1 MNEGK
6 KDRRDPIRTIKP
18 RNFVAKNAS
27 ATTSGAGA
35 HKDKK
40 KAAKQGDV
48 KHKNQ
53 EYAESLQHMLESA
66 LRDKEDLQAKRKTLQ
81 DLSMNKDVDQKAVT
95 QRKLD
100 LEKEAKKKGM
110 AEGVDNNLPSFE
122 QYIFKK
128 LPREFTDLSQVEDL
142 FDYAYLSDLGI
153 FNIADEMEE
162 TGAPA
167 KKVATQR
174 VKWVLQNM
182 ANKKYLPM
190 IKPLAVEWINLV
202 STSLSSQQGVAEE
215 FDSPEYNDEAGMARG
230 NLLTLARAVKG
241 LMDTIDDND
250 NLPEWCQEKIAKSE
264 MMLVTVWDYI
274 LSQKEQ
280 GIDPSVKEATRT
292 FAPPKTDLKVG
303 DRVVADLRKEKNY
316 PTDQKYVSGFVT
328 RVGEKGV
335 HIDPDGGGEPEWHP
349 YKIVKKLGEGWTH
362 DSLAAQ
368 LFETENT
375 YEQQLAGKLARQL
388 KK

>member
-100 LEKEAKKKGM
+100 LEKEAKKKGI
-110 AEGVDNNLPSFE
+110 S
-122 QYIFKK
+122 
-128 LPREFTDLSQVEDL
+128 ED
-142 FDYAYLSDLGI
+142 
-153 FNIADEMEE
+153 
-162 TGAPA
+162 
-167 KKVATQR
+167 
-174 VKWVLQNM
+174 
-182 ANKKYLPM
+182 
-190 IKPLAVEWINLV
+190 
-202 STSLSSQQGVAEE
+202 
-215 FDSPEYNDEAGMARG
+215 FDSPEYNDEAGMAKG
-230 NLLTLARAVKG
+230 NLHTLARAVKG

>member
-6 KDRRDPIRTIKP
+6 KDRRDPIRTVKP

-48 KHKNQ
+48 KHKNA

-100 LEKEAKKKGM
+100 LEKEAKKKGIS
-110 AEGVDNNLPSFE
+110 EG
-122 QYIFKK
+122 
-128 LPREFTDLSQVEDL
+128 
-142 FDYAYLSDLGI
+142 
-153 FNIADEMEE
+153 
-162 TGAPA
+162 
-167 KKVATQR
+167 R
-174 VKWVLQNM
+174 VKELMMDLRALTDAEFQAQYKM
-182 ANKKYLPM
+182 TKAQARAG
-190 IKPLAVEWINLV
+190 LAGKNE
-202 STSLSSQQGVAEE
+202 SMAEE
-215 FDSPEYNDEAGMARG
+215 FDSPEYNDEAGMAEG

-241 LMDTIDDND
+241 LYDTIEDDD
-250 NLPEWCQEKIAKSE
+250 NLPEWCQEKIAKAE
-264 MMLVTVWDYI
+264 QMLVTVWDYL
-274 LSQKEQ
+274 LSQKER
-280 GIDPSVKEATRT
+280 GIDPSVKEAGVTEGSAHGYNVAKWYEKNGDQLKLTRW
-292 FAPPKTDLKVG
+292 
-303 DRVVADLRKEKNY
+303 LRKEAGLPKDAPVYFDDADLVYGDKTIVPGALVN
-316 PTDQKYVSGFVT
+316 PKLKFNDLLTALVQVT
-328 RVGEKGV
+328 GGQGKQNIDGV
-335 HIDPDGGGEPEWHP
+335 
-349 YKIVKKLGEGWTH
+349 YREGWTH

-388 KK
+388 KNNK

>member
-6 KDRRDPIRTIKP
+6 KDRRDPIRTVKP

-27 ATTSGAGA
+27 STTSGAGA

-48 KHKNQ
+48 KHKKA

-66 LRDKEDLQAKRKTLQ
+66 LRDKEDLQAKRKALQ

-100 LEKEAKKKGM
+100 LEKEAKKKGIS
-110 AEGVDNNLPSFE
+110 EG
-122 QYIFKK
+122 
-128 LPREFTDLSQVEDL
+128 
-142 FDYAYLSDLGI
+142 
-153 FNIADEMEE
+153 
-162 TGAPA
+162 
-167 KKVATQR
+167 R
-174 VKWVLQNM
+174 VKELMMDLRALNDAEFQ
-182 ANKKYLPM
+182 ARYRITKAEARAG
-190 IKPLAVEWINLV
+190 LASKNE
-202 STSLSSQQGVAEE
+202 GVAEE

-241 LMDTIDDND
+241 LMDTIDNND

-264 MMLVTVWDYI
+264 MMLVTVWDYL

-328 RVGEKGV
+328 RIGEKGV
-335 HIDPDGGGEPEWHP
+335 HIKPDGGGENEWHP
-349 YKIVKKLGEGWTH
+349 YKIVKKLGESWTH
-362 DSLAAQ
+362 DTLAAQ

-375 YEQQLAGKLARQL
+375 YEDKLANLLNKRL
-388 KK
+388 GK